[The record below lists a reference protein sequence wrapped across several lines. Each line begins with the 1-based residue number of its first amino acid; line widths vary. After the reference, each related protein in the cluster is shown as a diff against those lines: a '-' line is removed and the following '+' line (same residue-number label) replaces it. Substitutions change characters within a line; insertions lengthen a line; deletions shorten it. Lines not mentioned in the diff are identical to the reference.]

1 MASLIARVVAPLPV
15 LRLDVRPLG
24 GRVSRGVLKPS
35 NRVRFHE
42 TVFHRAYRG
51 FGTNGLC
58 LQKEH
63 HVVEEVVRLAEV
75 ALAEVRQL
83 APHETLEA
91 QWRENTVD
99 EAGDLT
105 LQPVPF
111 YRQVLR
117 RLVVT
122 PFADLHVRAEG
133 KDQRHHQPTAR
144 AQG

>member
-1 MASLIARVVAPLPV
+1 MASLIACVVALLPV

-24 GRVSRGVLKPS
+24 GRVSRGV
-35 NRVRFHE
+35 
-42 TVFHRAYRG
+42 
-51 FGTNGLC
+51 GLC

-63 HVVEEVVRLAEV
+63 DVVEEVVRLAEI

-83 APHETLEA
+83 APDETLEA

-117 RLVVT
+117 RLVIT

-133 KDQRHHQPTAR
+133 EDQRHHQPAAR